1 MLICLKNMVAEL
13 SIYSDKSTTKEGIL
27 SKTVRHSDHS
37 NSLGTNQLFIITGNS
52 IVRWKKGKE
61 MKKSLS
67 LILSIVLILSLFSGF
82 TVNAFAADAPV
93 RGGTL
98 IAAKTSDISNLNPT
112 KTNARADDRYIIGQI
127 YEPLI
132 GLDESGNYIPQLA
145 TSWEM
150 DDTKLVLTL
159 REDVVFHDGTKFN
172 AEAVK
177 SVLEWYLSDECA
189 HVYKSEI
196 AEISS
201 IEVLGE
207 YKVQLNLSAQSAAL
221 IGALA
226 NVAGYMISPAAIAE
240 YGDDL
245 STHAVGTG
253 PFILKE
259 YVVGDHVTL
268 VRNENYY
275 ELGADG
281 LALPYL
287 DEVVVKI
294 ITDDSVKTTNLM
306 TGDID
311 LVDWNNSINST
322 LTLQGVSGIK
332 TIQTPATDTYV
343 LLINAG
349 DAQLS
354 DVRVRQAVSFAI
366 NREEVAEAMT
376 EGLGQP
382 AAFLATSNQWYYDE
396 YNPYSYDPAKA
407 KELLA
412 EAGYPDGITITLRYI
427 SREPDNTI
435 AQLLQAELKESGI
448 NLQIEAMERL
458 AWVEM
463 HHTNQGGE
471 LGFAKFNGPRV
482 DAYQQ
487 YNQMKGYITKNCAE
501 WDRYGQQLIDLLEQS
516 KQTYN
521 IEERKAIL
529 SEFQKLDLDNCA
541 NIFVYSNSR
550 YTSWNEKVEGVIIE
564 VDGTWNLKAAWL
576 K

>member
-1 MLICLKNMVAEL
+1 MKKKNPAHFL
-13 SIYSDKSTTKEGIL
+13 PITTKKQRKDNI
-27 SKTVRHSDHS
+27 K
-37 NSLGTNQLFIITGNS
+37 
-52 IVRWKKGKE
+52 
-61 MKKSLS
+61 MKKALAF
-67 LILSIVLILSLFSGF
+67 LLALCMILALCACGQQAAAPAEAPAAAPAAAPATAPVE
-82 TVNAFAADAPV
+82 APAADVPV

-98 IAAKTSDISNLNPT
+98 IAAKTSDVSNLNPT
-112 KTNARADDRYIIGQI
+112 KTSARADDRYIIGQI

-132 GLDESGNYIPQLA
+132 GLDGSGNYIPQLA

-150 DDTKLVLTL
+150 DDEKLVLTL

-201 IEVLGE
+201 IDVIGE
-207 YKVQLNLSAQSAAL
+207 YQVQLNLSAKSAAL

-226 NVAGYMISPAAIAE
+226 NVAGYMISPAAIEE

-253 PFILKE
+253 PFVLKE
-259 YVVGDHVTL
+259 YVAGDHVTL

-275 ELGADG
+275 EIGEDG
-281 LALPYL
+281 QPLPYL
-287 DEVVVKI
+287 DEVIVKT

-322 LTLQGVSGIK
+322 LTLQSYDDIVTYS
-332 TIQTPATDTYV
+332 TPATDTYV

-349 DAQLS
+349 DEQLS
-354 DVRVRQAVSFAI
+354 DVKVRQAVSYAI
-366 NREEVAEAMT
+366 NREEVAAAMT

-382 AAFLATSNQWYYDE
+382 AAFLSTSNQWYYDE
-396 YNPYSYDPAKA
+396 YNPYSYDTEKA

-435 AQLLQAELKESGI
+435 AQLLQAQLKESGI
-448 NLQIEAMERL
+448 NLEIEAMERL

-463 HHTNQGGE
+463 HSTNQGGE

-501 WDRYGQQLIDLLEQS
+501 WDRYGKALVDLLEES
-516 KQTYN
+516 KKTYD
-521 IEERKAIL
+521 IDERKAIL

-541 NIFVYSNSR
+541 NIFVYSNPR
-550 YTSWNEKVEGVIIE
+550 YLSWSEKVNGLIIE
-564 VDGTWNLKAAWL
+564 VDGSWNLKATWL
-576 K
+576 NQ